1 MEWVK
6 ENRIWFKLRILLPCK
21 HDIISKSAMEG
32 WIDWK
37 AGQDNTASGVGI
49 EGTSNLL
56 DLFLSFQ
63 DFRGRSHIRL
73 RSLVRRTID
82 EITTRSQLSPSG
94 SL

>member
-21 HDIISKSAMEG
+21 HDVVSKSAMEG

-37 AGQDNTASGVGI
+37 AGQDNTASGVGM
-49 EGTSNLL
+49 EEKSNLP

-63 DFRGRSHIRL
+63 DFRGRSRVRL
-73 RSLVRRTID
+73 GALVKLTIAAM
-82 EITTRSQLSPSG
+82 TRS
-94 SL
+94 